1 VNSGVVLL
9 AEDSLVIRAIVR
21 QQLEAQG
28 HRVIEAAD
36 GAEALAL
43 CRASKPDVVLLD
55 VEMPILDGYGVLEA
69 IKADPQLALI
79 PIVFLTAR
87 EDTESV
93 VRALELGAHDYLR
106 KPFQPAELRARISA
120 ALRVKSLQD
129 ELQRR
134 NEELDRLSRID
145 ALTGLAN
152 RRQIVHESGR
162 LFAAARRRNEP
173 VGACM
178 LDVDDFKSIN
188 DTWGHPAGDAVLV
201 AVALRIQA
209 AIRAEDLVGRLGG
222 DEFLVLLV
230 AGSPETVLLVGERAR
245 EALAATPIALPDGT
259 EVSVTISV
267 GCASA
272 RGGSPEE
279 LIARSDRA
287 LYQAKQ
293 AGRNRTLAA

>member
-1 VNSGVVLL
+1 
-9 AEDSLVIRAIVR
+9 
-21 QQLEAQG
+21 
-28 HRVIEAAD
+28 
-36 GAEALAL
+36 
-43 CRASKPDVVLLD
+43 
-55 VEMPILDGYGVLEA
+55 
-69 IKADPQLALI
+69 
-79 PIVFLTAR
+79 
-87 EDTESV
+87 
-93 VRALELGAHDYLR
+93 
-106 KPFQPAELRARISA
+106 
-120 ALRVKSLQD
+120 
-129 ELQRR
+129 
-134 NEELDRLSRID
+134 
-145 ALTGLAN
+145 
-152 RRQIVHESGR
+152 
-162 LFAAARRRNEP
+162 
-173 VGACM
+173 M

-293 AGRNRTLAA
+293 AGRNRTRAA